1 MSRTV
6 ARARSRPLRAGV
18 TLIEV
23 LVVVVVVGLLAAL
36 IVPAVQSAREAS
48 RRSQCAGNL
57 RQLGLALAAYSG
69 VYGSFP
75 GGGNGRRYSIHAM
88 RLPYLEQTPL
98 YNGINFGVAVGDG
111 EPGSPNSTTVMTSLG
126 LFSCPSQVRIDRLKL
141 GVTNYAGSM
150 GVNRRDFIDN
160 GAFGLRSQRYTT
172 PADFTD
178 GLSTTAMMSEW
189 ILSPIDR
196 QVADHRGFVFDV
208 EQQYGGT
215 ANLDRFADAC
225 AALDPATAR
234 VGTDDQGHNWAKAGY
249 IYTLYNHVLNV
260 NQDSCMV
267 EGAVQQGGFTAGSR
281 HPSGAN
287 TLFGDGHVSFGGD
300 GRNREVWRAIGT
312 RDGGEVIGT
321 D

>member
-1 MSRTV
+1 MSRTDT
-6 ARARSRPLRAGV
+6 RARSRPLRAGV

-178 GLSTTAMMSEW
+178 GLSTTAMMS
-189 ILSPIDR
+189 
-196 QVADHRGFVFDV
+196 
-208 EQQYGGT
+208 
-215 ANLDRFADAC
+215 
-225 AALDPATAR
+225 
-234 VGTDDQGHNWAKAGY
+234 
-249 IYTLYNHVLNV
+249 
-260 NQDSCMV
+260 
-267 EGAVQQGGFTAGSR
+267 
-281 HPSGAN
+281 
-287 TLFGDGHVSFGGD
+287 
-300 GRNREVWRAIGT
+300 
-312 RDGGEVIGT
+312 
-321 D
+321 